1 MMTWHDDYLRWLYRG
16 GRPNVF
22 ARLQNRASAY
32 DPDMW
37 AEIEASVHRVN
48 ATLSHI
54 ETVKEWRIPRDFTI
68 GAGEVTPTSSP
79 PQEVNDQYDR
89 LVEEMIY
96 AERS

>member
-1 MMTWHDDYLRWLYRG
+1 MVVP
-16 GRPNVF
+16 GRAPE
-22 ARLQNRASAY
+22 RLCAAAKQGVGY

>member
-1 MMTWHDDYLRWLYRG
+1 MAVP
-16 GRPNVF
+16 GRAPE
-22 ARLQNRASAY
+22 RLCAAANRASTT

-54 ETVKEWRIPRDFTI
+54 EIVKEWRIPRDFTI
-68 GAGEVTPTSSP
+68 AGGEVTPTSSP

-89 LVEEMIY
+89 LVEEMMY

>member
-1 MMTWHDDYLRWLYRG
+1 MRPTFDGCAGEGARTSLRG
-16 GRPNVF
+16 CKQGVGH
-22 ARLQNRASAY
+22 

-89 LVEEMIY
+89 LVEEMMY